1 MGSFLKNFWMV
12 GGLATMVMG
21 GASCIASCPIGNE
34 TNSFVI
40 TDITLSSDG
49 FPTVSFESCTDHVYI
64 VCSTDSL
71 TNSVWNQLATIP
83 GLLGTTM
90 WTDLTALSA
99 GQRFYKVL
107 RLLNSGG
114 NPNNGVDSDGDGF
127 TDTEETLLGTDPN
140 NPLSHPGASV
150 NENLAT
156 NLIYVAIS
164 GSDTNPGTAA
174 APFRT
179 IQKASSIAQSMS
191 LTGIGSTIIIQPG
204 IYRESVAYTAS
215 SGNLLAPV
223 VFQAAVNGTVAIS
236 GADVMTNGWSLASG
250 STNVYQHAW
259 ANNWGLAPLPSGW
272 PTLQDIVRRREVVFV
287 NGNLLTQVITLAG
300 MTNGTYFVDDANQ
313 LLYVRHRAGV
323 AASNAFY
330 EVAER
335 NSVLTIS
342 QTSSWKVGNV
352 VLRGLEFRGAATPVA
367 ATAVQF
373 SNASGLL
380 IDQCTFDWNN
390 WSGMSFSICSGVTI
404 RATVSSQNG
413 TMGIEVGFHEKN
425 IVYDRVQTCFNNW
438 RGWWG
443 GFTGFSIGGSK
454 CLNIHTG
461 LFRDYLSAN
470 NLTRGMW
477 FDTDDQNIYLERC
490 SFTGNAADG
499 LFFEASQGPIRVEEC
514 VSTRNVVTGSGN
526 LSLLWNNSQNVTV
539 TNCAFIASG
548 TNLGNGDSGS
558 LVSGPRTVTNWE
570 TGQSYT
576 INMSNWAFLDNAF
589 RCALT
594 TQWNILLVAN
604 YPDFITS
611 LLSDNNHYSNPGVT
625 SLFSIGGTNYTLGT
639 WRTLTGQDAHSDT
652 NNLFVTS
659 PVTQD
664 TNIRFGTTTDTF
676 GTSNVLVADTQADG
690 TGTLDVMLMK
700 FDLSGLTG
708 TPRQAE
714 LQLAS
719 SLPRNAPV
727 VFYVYRLTS
736 DWDENA
742 TAPLAKPNVGMTWAA
757 SVFSAADYDPQSVGA
772 GSAGGSNGA
781 LNTYVDVSA
790 IVRDWVSGV
799 SSNYGLAIVVQPA
812 WNQPVNDATFTNW
825 KQLNIVS
832 REGGTTNTPRIV
844 SIRR

>member
-1 MGSFLKNFWMV
+1 MVV
-12 GGLATMVMG
+12 GGTT
-21 GASCIASCPIGNE
+21 CIASCPIGNE
-34 TNSFVI
+34 TDPFAI
-40 TDITLSSDG
+40 TGITLSADG
-49 FPTVSFESCTDHVYI
+49 FPIVSFESCTDHVYI
-64 VCSTDSL
+64 VYSTDSL
-71 TNSVWNQLATIP
+71 TNSVWNQLETMP
-83 GLLGTTM
+83 GLAGTTT

-107 RLLNSGG
+107 RLLKSGG
-114 NPNNGVDSDGDGF
+114 NPDNGVDSDGDGF
-127 TDTEETLLGTDPN
+127 TDAEEILLGTDPN
-140 NPLSHPGASV
+140 NSSSHPGASV
-150 NENLAT
+150 NESLAT
-156 NLIYVAIS
+156 NLIYVATS
-164 GSDTNPGTAA
+164 GSDANPGTAV
-174 APFRT
+174 APFLT
-179 IQKASSIAQSMS
+179 IQKASIKAQSLS
-191 LTGIGSTIIIQPG
+191 LAGIGSTIIIQPG
-204 IYRESVAYTAS
+204 IYRESIAYTAG

-223 VFQAAVNGTVAIS
+223 VFQAAANGVVIS
-236 GADVMTNGWSLASG
+236 GTDAMTNGWSLASG
-250 STNVYQHAW
+250 FTNVYQHAW

-272 PTLQDIVRRREVVFV
+272 PTLQDIVRRREMVFV
-287 NGNLLTQVITLAG
+287 NGNLLTQVLTLAG
-300 MTNGTYFVDDANQ
+300 MTNGTYFVDDMNQ

-335 NSVLTIS
+335 SNVLTVS

-373 SNASGLL
+373 SNAGGLL

-390 WSGMSFSICSGVTI
+390 WSGMSFSACSGVTI

-477 FDTDDQNIYLERC
+477 FDFDNQNLYVERC

-526 LSLLWNNSQNVTV
+526 LSLLWNNTQSVTV
-539 TNCAFIASG
+539 TNCALIGSG

-558 LVSGPRTVTNWE
+558 LVGGPRTVTNWE
-570 TGQSYT
+570 TGGST
-576 INMSNWAFLDNAF
+576 NLNMSNWTFLDNAF
-589 RCALT
+589 RCALS

-604 YPDFITS
+604 YPDFIATVR
-611 LLSDNNHYSNPGVT
+611 SDNNHFSNPGINN
-625 SLFSIGGTNYTLGT
+625 LFSIGGTNYTLST
-639 WRTLTGQDAHSDT
+639 WRTLTGEDAHSDT
-652 NNLFVTS
+652 NVVFVTS

-664 TNIRFGTTTDTF
+664 TNIRLGTTNSTF
-676 GTSNVLVADTQADG
+676 GTSNVVVSGTQADG
-690 TGTLDVMLMK
+690 TGALDVMLMK
-700 FDLSGLTG
+700 FDLSGLTAV
-708 TPRQAE
+708 PRQAE

-719 SLPRNAPV
+719 SFLRNAPV

-742 TAPLAKPNVGMTWAA
+742 TAPLAKPNVGVTWAA
-757 SVFSAADYDPQSVGA
+757 GAFSAVDYDSNPVSA
-772 GSAGGSNGA
+772 GSISSTSGA

-790 IVRDWVSGV
+790 IVRDWISGV
-799 SSNYGLAIVVQPA
+799 SSNYGLAIIVQPV
-812 WNQPVNDATFTNW
+812 WNQPVNDAAFTNW
-825 KQLNIVS
+825 KQFNIAA
-832 REGGTTNTPRIV
+832 REAGSSSSPRII
-844 SIRR
+844 SIHR